1 MKSVRQQ
8 HMKWLLIKE
17 KQVLYEHWT
26 KKKNCIR
33 ITKTESK
40 QIVESYFC
48 TKISDETNSLMEK
61 NSRKQQKQI

>member
-1 MKSVRQQ
+1 M
-8 HMKWLLIKE
+8 
-17 KQVLYEHWT
+17 
-26 KKKNCIR
+26 
-33 ITKTESK
+33 TESK